1 MRLVVAGLGLGFRV
15 GMFGDWLFGLWIRF
29 LSLDLDY
36 GFIFVKFGEDE
47 TGV

>member
-1 MRLVVAGLGLGFRV
+1 MLVDGLGFGSGV
-15 GMFGDWLFGLWIRF
+15 DMFGDWLFGLWIRF